1 MKTIVVGDLHLKQS
15 RILPQVERAVA
26 RHGAGRVVLCG
37 DYVDE
42 FGATDED
49 ELRELTY
56 MAGWLEAR
64 RAEGLMVDAL
74 LGNHD
79 FAYLMGWEISGYR
92 PTVAPSV
99 RWMLKE
105 MHLAV
110 ATTVGD
116 ILVTHA
122 GLTSSWAQKHPEVLG
137 SRAVAQADLA
147 GENPE
152 GARAGEEAAA
162 GVDGGTCSQE
172 PCAAEVACV
181 ALGTLYAQGPESE
194 GWNALFAAGPAR
206 GGWQRPGPL
215 WADVHELMAGP
226 APGMRQIVGHTPLDT
241 CTRLDAPSEIW
252 ACDTFSCYRSGN
264 PIGDGTGLLVDD
276 DGTITIVS
284 VRDEGDDSAAD
295 DEVSSDEKACNGEA

>member
-1 MKTIVVGDLHLKQS
+1 MPRWRVRMKTIVVGDLHLKQS

-42 FGATDED
+42 YGATDED

-64 RAEGLMVDAL
+64 RAEGLVVDAL

-79 FAYLMGWEISGYR
+79 FAYLQGWEISGYR
-92 PTVAPSV
+92 PVVAPSV

-122 GLTSSWAQKHPEVLG
+122 GLTASWARRHPEVLG
-137 SRAVAQADLA
+137 SCEPGQA
-147 GENPE
+147 
-152 GARAGEEAAA
+152 
-162 GVDGGTCSQE
+162 E
-172 PCAAEVACV
+172 PATGAAEVAHA
-181 ALGTLYAQGPESE
+181 ALDALYAQGPDSD
-194 GWNALFAAGPAR
+194 GWRALFAAGPAR

-215 WADVHELMAGP
+215 WADVMELLAGP
-226 APGMRQIVGHTPLDT
+226 VPGMRQIVGHTPLDT

-252 ACDTFSCYRSGN
+252 ACDTFSCYRNGD

-276 DGTITIVS
+276 DGIVT
-284 VRDEGDDSAAD
+284 VVPIRDEGDGAGQDATGRD
-295 DEVSSDEKACNGEA
+295 TEEA

>member
-15 RILPQVERAVA
+15 RVLPQVERAAA

-64 RAEGLMVDAL
+64 RAEGLVVDAL

-92 PTVAPSV
+92 PAVAPSV

-122 GLTSSWAQKHPEVLG
+122 GLTASWAQKHPEVLG
-137 SRAVAQADLA
+137 PCGA
-147 GENPE
+147 GRENPAAENPKNLE
-152 GARAGEEAAA
+152 GARAEGEATPDVAA
-162 GVDGGTCSQE
+162 GACSQE
-172 PCAAEVACV
+172 PCAAEVACA
-181 ALGTLYAQGPESE
+181 ALGALYAQGPESE
-194 GWNALFAAGPAR
+194 AWNALFAAGPAR

-215 WADVHELMAGP
+215 WADVHELLAGP
-226 APGMRQIVGHTPLDT
+226 VPGMRQIVGHTPLET
-241 CTRLDAPSEIW
+241 CTRLDTPSEIW

-276 DGTITIVS
+276 DGSITVVPI
-284 VRDEGDDSAAD
+284 RDEEGGAAAD
-295 DEVSSDEKACNGEA
+295 ESEACNGVA